1 MKKLLV
7 LGTLVFMLFFVG
19 ATTAFEKRVIPSP
32 HEGITWTLMGYGM
45 LEQQPTAVVVWTY
58 SDDILAKHHERLIK
72 YKFTSEDAQ
81 RFYAL
86 DETILL
92 DLKQKQYAPAL
103 QRFLD
108 STDQSIRNTKVEKTK
123 WRSLKE
129 ANKALKIVFD
139 EYPGY
144 EDSGK
149 VFLFAQKYK
158 GQELFLWGIRPQKIA
173 HSISGDGNYTL
184 QCLDSRSTMRGYEM
198 GAGDGRVLIPEDVAF
213 KLSDW
218 EPKFKEITLALRG
231 VMNFDKKFDFQVKNI
246 DIFDWRGHC
255 LASW

>member
-1 MKKLLV
+1 MKKLVAFGALA
-7 LGTLVFMLFFVG
+7 FMLLLVG
-19 ATTAFEKRVIPSP
+19 ATAAFEKRIIPSS
-32 HEGITWTLMGYGM
+32 HEGITSTLMGYGM
-45 LEQQPTAVVVWTY
+45 FEQQPTAVVVWTY
-58 SDDILAKHHERLIK
+58 SDDILAEHRERLVK
-72 YKFTSEDAQ
+72 HKFTSEDAQ

-108 STDQSIRNTKVEKTK
+108 REDQAIQKIKIEKTR
-123 WRSLKE
+123 WRSIEAGSKE
-129 ANKALKIVFD
+129 IEAIFD
-139 EYPGY
+139 GYPGY

-149 VFLFAQKYK
+149 AFLFAQKYK

-173 HSISGDGNYTL
+173 HSIDGRGNYTL
-184 QCLDSRSTMRGYEM
+184 QCLDSRGTMRGYEM
-198 GAGDGRVLIPEDVAF
+198 GAGDGRILIPEDVAF